1 MPTESIEIVRDG
13 RRIGTAAADA
23 LRRDFCSH
31 HVSDRA
37 TQSATGGYHARY
49 RAGHHHIKLTYWF
62 STSNA

>member
-1 MPTESIEIVRDG
+1 
-13 RRIGTAAADA
+13 AAADA